1 MLDGAGG
8 EGEVVLNCFKTHG
21 TLNDSNRS
29 SLAKIIINNE
39 TARDFNKRYQSSLL
53 FPHFF
58 TRLVFCMSE
67 LFLVVA
73 SIFEIVS
80 TGENF
85 IFNHLIFFGDAFVS
99 VSQQSEQNFLLQR

>member
-53 FPHFF
+53 FSPFLYKTCFLHVKV
-58 TRLVFCMSE
+58 VF
-67 LFLVVA
+67 
-73 SIFEIVS
+73 
-80 TGENF
+80 G
-85 IFNHLIFFGDAFVS
+85 GG
-99 VSQQSEQNFLLQR
+99 